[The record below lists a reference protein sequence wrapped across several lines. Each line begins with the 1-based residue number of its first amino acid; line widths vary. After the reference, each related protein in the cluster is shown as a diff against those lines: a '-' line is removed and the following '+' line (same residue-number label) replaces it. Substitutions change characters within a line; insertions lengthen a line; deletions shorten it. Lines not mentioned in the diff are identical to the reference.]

1 MTAATQQAGSPD
13 NEPVRVNHTVRNI
26 VIALIVVAVMSAGRV
41 VERGDVYNVFAAP
54 QQAVTKRF
62 IATVSGSAIGSI
74 TYEFS
79 GDDALVRD
87 FLGGAATFQRCHRLR
102 HDVGPH
108 RLRGRHRRSRIGC
121 RPRPCRS
128 RPRQTK
134 RRRDE
139 SLVPCIRHRRPPD
152 RLDGYQKFDQTVTWT
167 AVIIM
172 IVLVQ
177 IVQGIANAIAKR
189 ILKLQ
194 R

>member
-87 FLGGAATFQRCHRLR
+87 FLGGELPRSSDVIDFGTTSDPIGYEDAIAAAGL
-102 HDVGPH
+102 DAV
-108 RLRGRHRRSRIGC
+108 RGRAAAVRGRQGGDAMSPWSHAHDIAG
-121 RPRPCRS
+121 
-128 RPRQTK
+128 RQTDWTVIRNST
-134 RRRDE
+134 RR
-139 SLVPCIRHRRPPD
+139 
-152 RLDGYQKFDQTVTWT
+152 
-167 AVIIM
+167 
-172 IVLVQ
+172 
-177 IVQGIANAIAKR
+177 
-189 ILKLQ
+189 
-194 R
+194 

>member
-41 VERGDVYNVFAAP
+41 VERGDVCNVFAAP

-62 IATVSGSAIGSI
+62 IDTVSGSAIGSI

-87 FLGGAATFQRCHRLR
+87 FLGGAVTFQ
-102 HDVGPH
+102 
-108 RLRGRHRRSRIGC
+108 
-121 RPRPCRS
+121 
-128 RPRQTK
+128 QTR

-139 SLVPCIRHRRPPD
+139 SLVPCVRHRRPPD
-152 RLDGYQKFDQTVTWT
+152 RLDGYQKVDQTVTWT

>member
-1 MTAATQQAGSPD
+1 M
-13 NEPVRVNHTVRNI
+13 RVNHTVRNI

-41 VERGDVYNVFAAP
+41 VERGDVCNVFAAP

-62 IATVSGSAIGSI
+62 IDTVSGSAIGSI

-87 FLGGAATFQRCHRLR
+87 FLGGAVRVVGGHRLR
-102 HDVGPH
+102 HGVGPL
-108 RLRGRHRRSRIGC
+108 RLRGRLRRFWIGG
-121 RPRPCRS
+121 
-128 RPRQTK
+128 RPRQTR

-139 SLVPCIRHRRPPD
+139 SLVPCVRHRRPPD
-152 RLDGYQKFDQTVTWT
+152 RLDGYQKVDQTVTWT

-177 IVQGIANAIAKR
+177 IVQGIANTIAKR

>member
-1 MTAATQQAGSPD
+1 MC
-13 NEPVRVNHTVRNI
+13 
-26 VIALIVVAVMSAGRV
+26 
-41 VERGDVYNVFAAP
+41 NVFAAP

-62 IATVSGSAIGSI
+62 IDTVSGSAIGSI

-87 FLGGAATFQRCHRLR
+87 FLGGAVTFQRCHRLR
-102 HDVGPH
+102 HGGGPH
-108 RLRGRHRRSRIGC
+108 RLRGRHRRSR
-121 RPRPCRS
+121 
-128 RPRQTK
+128 PRQTR

-139 SLVPCIRHRRPPD
+139 SLVPCVRHRRPPD
-152 RLDGYQKFDQTVTWT
+152 RLDGYQKVDQTVTWT